1 MKVRHR
7 GGRRTRSRARSTSG
21 IIAVTEKTAPRI
33 RTGGEFSRGT
43 CQGAAEVIVRA
54 ECLSREPR
62 TAAAQDGADSW
73 SGRSAKEQ
81 FLSDPFIGD
90 APVGLEEA
98 FENPQPVNQLA

>member
-1 MKVRHR
+1 VKKK
-7 GGRRTRSRARSTSG
+7 
-21 IIAVTEKTAPRI
+21 IAPRI
-33 RTGGEFSRGT
+33 RTGGEFPRGS
-43 CQGAAEVIVRA
+43 CQGAAEVIVRV
-54 ECLSREPR
+54 ELSREPR

-90 APVGLEEA
+90 APVGLGEA